1 MAVQPERFDSSVE
14 RTFDEMAR
22 SCRSLLSRARA
33 LTKMTGDAGVQSS
46 QHGKARSAMHF
57 LESALSSLQPSSG
70 LRLDEMR
77 SGSAA
82 TMVHSVAEHLI
93 DGLAEPEPSQ
103 ADIYKCGKKPS
114 FQGQSPAVTIPEA
127 LGFLASHQKTG
138 ILEVTALSET
148 VVIGLRDGA
157 VIHASSDNT
166 PAGLRLGEILLAK
179 KAIEERALYAVL
191 AKANTMRNLKLGE
204 LLEREG
210 KIPKETVRWA
220 LEYQI
225 QQLFHRLFE
234 LQDAHFSFYER
245 ESSKVDGLIALNVT
259 RLLLGSATNADGH
272 PAGSHSVESALQ
284 SLDSLDA
291 PEAA

>member
-1 MAVQPERFDSSVE
+1 MAVQPERFDTSVE

-33 LTKMTGDAGVQSS
+33 LTKMTGAAGVQSA

-57 LESALSSLQPSSG
+57 LESALSSLQPTAG
-70 LRLDEMR
+70 LRLDDMR
-77 SGSAA
+77 PGGGAA
-82 TMVHSVAEHLI
+82 MVHTVAEHLI
-93 DGLAEPEPSQ
+93 DGLAQPEPSQ
-103 ADIYKCGKKPS
+103 ADIYKCGKTAS
-114 FQGQSPAVTIPEA
+114 FQGQSPAITIPEA

-138 ILEVTALSET
+138 VLEVTALAET

-179 KAIEERALYAVL
+179 RAIEERALYAVL
-191 AKANTMRNLKLGE
+191 AKASTLRSLKLGE

-210 KIPKETVRWA
+210 KIPKETVRAA
-220 LEYQI
+220 LEYQV
-225 QQLFHRLFE
+225 QQLFNRLFE
-234 LQDAHFSFYER
+234 LKDAQFAFYER

-272 PAGSHSVESALQ
+272 PAGSQSVESALDA
-284 SLDSLDA
+284 LDSFDT